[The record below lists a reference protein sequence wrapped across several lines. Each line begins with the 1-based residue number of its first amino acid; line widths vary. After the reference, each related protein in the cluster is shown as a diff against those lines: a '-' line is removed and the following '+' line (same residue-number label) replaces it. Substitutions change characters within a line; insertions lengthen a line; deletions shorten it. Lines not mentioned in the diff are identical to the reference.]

1 MSEVSEVLNKI
12 FKAVA
17 ENKEKGEL
25 SKAIQRIWDEELEV
39 INAEVSRSL
48 EQEGLVDPDAIEG
61 VLVKNP
67 NGRYAVMGKYEI
79 TSGMVVEVLD
89 KLDGRFKWVET
100 SVEWN
105 DDYYLTK
112 FPDMPMFG
120 SVVRIRD

>member
-1 MSEVSEVLNKI
+1 
-12 FKAVA
+12 
-17 ENKEKGEL
+17 
-25 SKAIQRIWDEELEV
+25 
-39 INAEVSRSL
+39 
-48 EQEGLVDPDAIEG
+48 
-61 VLVKNP
+61 
-67 NGRYAVMGKYEI
+67 MGKYEI

-105 DDYYLTK
+105 DDYYFTK